1 MGGVTFD
8 KLYDN
13 YNTLSDA
20 KEKIAEHSREYLEAI
35 ESTKGEEKEK
45 KLATQIITKFFKQ
58 FPSLQDK
65 AVEAI
70 FDVCEDEDATIRI
83 AAMKA
88 LPSICKDNKNY
99 TPKVSDIL
107 AQLLQV
113 EDPQEYNIACSS
125 IMQIMKID
133 PKVVIK
139 NLFKQANEPDSYARD
154 KCLKFLVTKVKG
166 LERSIITPDVE
177 DVIITEIKNSLHAV
191 LAHEYVDLIGFLKS
205 TRLSQSF
212 TGQQELVEIA
222 AEKAELDKDFDPL
235 DQETNQ
241 VDRLLTCIKLVI
253 PYFSSKVDSTKFV
266 MYICDKVLP
275 KWNEIGTLQ
284 QGELLQLAILRQL
297 AELSAHCGQ
306 LDNPSLYV
314 VQIYQK
320 LKDYMPPPP
329 EDTAN
334 LTMPVLDFTIVE
346 CLLYAFHK
354 LARQCPDFL
363 THDPQVL
370 KEFRSRLTYFSRGAQ
385 GCTKALS
392 NLDIRDRA
400 LSEEDKKKK
409 NVAPKLLNNINT
421 LIRDLFYQ
429 PPKYQCTVKL
439 SFKIEEVAV
448 KKVQEKSPPSG
459 KRHVPITF
467 ETNGSTFN
475 KQSRTNKSSDGV
487 QLYTPPS
494 GKFSNSF
501 QNFNG
506 RNRGGRIARGG
517 GRGRSSNRSW
527 RK

>member
-1 MGGVTFD
+1 MGGITFD

-20 KEKIAEHSREYLEAI
+20 RDKVGEHSREFMEAI
-35 ESTKGEEKEK
+35 ESTKGSEKEK
-45 KLATQIITKFFKQ
+45 KLATQIITKFFKN
-58 FPSLQDK
+58 FSSLQDK

-70 FDVCEDEDATIRI
+70 FDVCEDEDASIRI
-83 AAMKA
+83 AGMKA

-99 TPKVSDIL
+99 TVKVSDIL

-113 EDPQEYNIACSS
+113 EDPLEYNVACNS

-154 KCLKFLVTKVKG
+154 KCFKFLVTKVKG
-166 LERSIITPDVE
+166 LDKSMITHEVE

-191 LAHEYVDLIGFLKS
+191 LAHEYVDLIEFLKT

-212 TGQQELVEIA
+212 TGQQELIQIA
-222 AEKAELDKDFDPL
+222 AEKAELNKDFDPT
-235 DQETNQ
+235 DQDTNQ
-241 VDRLLTCIKLVI
+241 VDRLITCIKLVI
-253 PYFSSKVDSTKFV
+253 PYFSSKVESTKFV
-266 MYICDKVLP
+266 VYLCDKVLP
-275 KWNEIGTLQ
+275 KWSEIGKLE
-284 QGELLQLAILRQL
+284 QGDLLQLALLRHL
-297 AELSAHCGQ
+297 AELSINCGQ

-329 EDTAN
+329 EDATN
-334 LTMPVLDFTIVE
+334 LTMPILNFSNVE

-385 GCTKALS
+385 GCSKALS
-392 NLDIRDRA
+392 NFDIKERT
-400 LSEEDKKKK
+400 LSEDEKKKR
-409 NVAPKLLNNINT
+409 NVAPKVLNNINT

-429 PPKYQCTVKL
+429 PPKYQCSVKL
-439 SFKIEEVAV
+439 SFKIEETAI
-448 KKVQEKSPPSG
+448 KKIQEKSLPTT

-467 ETNGSTFN
+467 ETNGSGFN
-475 KQSRTNKSSDGV
+475 KHSRTNKSSDGV

-494 GKFSNSF
+494 GKFSNNF
-501 QNFNG
+501 QNF
-506 RNRGGRIARGG
+506 
-517 GRGRSSNRSW
+517 S
-527 RK
+527 